1 MRVRREPSFNRDIR
15 RVRDQSLLDR
25 VNEKI
30 AEIEAAP
37 SIREVSNV
45 RRMNTSDGN
54 HYRIRVGDHRIGIT
68 LEGDVVELHRVLPRD
83 QIYRRFP

>member
-30 AEIEAAP
+30 AEIE
-37 SIREVSNV
+37 
-45 RRMNTSDGN
+45 
-54 HYRIRVGDHRIGIT
+54 RVAH
-68 LEGDVVELHRVLPRD
+68 
-83 QIYRRFP
+83 IYVKAFPH

>member
-30 AEIEAAP
+30 AEIEATPSLRSISGVRRVNAP
-37 SIREVSNV
+37 S
-45 RRMNTSDGN
+45 GN
-54 HYRIRVGDHRIGIT
+54 HYRIRIGDYRMGIT
-68 LEGDVVELHRVLPRD
+68 LENDVVELHRLLPRD
-83 QIYRRFP
+83 EIYRRFP